1 MVSGREALQRF
12 FHLSLVFRP
21 PEFELS
27 AKKGKTNMATTTQV
41 RSDEAIREDVLLELK
56 SNPKIKSKTASL

>member
-1 MVSGREALQRF
+1 
-12 FHLSLVFRP
+12 
-21 PEFELS
+21 
-27 AKKGKTNMATTTQV
+27 MATTTQV